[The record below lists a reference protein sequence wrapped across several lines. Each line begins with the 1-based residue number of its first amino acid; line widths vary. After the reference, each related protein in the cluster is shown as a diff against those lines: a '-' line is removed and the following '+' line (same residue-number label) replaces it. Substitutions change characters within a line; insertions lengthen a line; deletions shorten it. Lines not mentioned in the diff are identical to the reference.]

1 MARACLIFHLNN
13 NNQMNRIDR
22 LHAILTHL
30 QSKKKVTAQDIADR
44 FNISLR
50 TVYRDV
56 KALEE
61 SGVPVIGEAGIGYS
75 VMEGYR
81 LPPVMFTQ
89 EEASALI
96 MGAKLAEQYT
106 DMSVRKHFEG
116 ALYKIK
122 AVLRGTDREYVEQL
136 TEQIHI
142 TKRSYPLG
150 EDFGQQH
157 LSNIQHAIVQRK
169 CLRII
174 YHSNYKEE
182 LTNRVI
188 DPIGLYY
195 YGSTWHLIAWCS
207 LRKDYRDF
215 RVDKINSLST
225 TGDCFEAGTHP
236 SLKEYINK
244 IQSREK
250 LTEAIVIFD
259 KEVAR
264 HIKSFKY
271 YFGFVTEEETAEG
284 IQMRFLISCLESFGR
299 WLISYTNAVTV
310 VSPAQ
315 LHGKMI
321 RFAEEMRDHFL
332 PESIL
337 LES

>member
-1 MARACLIFHLNN
+1 
-13 NNQMNRIDR
+13 MNRIDR

-81 LPPVMFTQ
+81 LPPVMFTRD
-89 EEASALI
+89 EASALI

-106 DMSVRKHFEG
+106 DLSVRKHFEG

-136 TEQIHI
+136 TEHIHI
-142 TKRSYPLG
+142 TKRNYPLG

-157 LSNIQHAIVQRK
+157 LSNIQHAIVHRK

-182 LTNRVI
+182 TTNRVI
-188 DPIGLYY
+188 EPIGLYY
-195 YGSTWHLIAWCS
+195 YGNSWHLIAWCS

-215 RVDKINSLST
+215 RVDKIHSLT
-225 TGDCFEAGTHP
+225 LTGDCFEAGTHP
-236 SLKEYINK
+236 SLKDYIDK
-244 IQSREK
+244 IQSREN
-250 LTEAIVIFD
+250 LIEAIVVFD

-264 HIKSFKY
+264 SIKSLKY
-271 YFGFVTEEETAEG
+271 YFGFVSEEETDAG
-284 IQMRFLISCLESFGR
+284 VQMRFLISCLESFGR
-299 WLISYTNAVTV
+299 WLISYTNAITII
-310 VSPAQ
+310 SPEPLQ
-315 LHGKMI
+315 EKMI
-321 RFAEEMRDHFL
+321 RFAEEMRSHFL
-332 PESIL
+332 PESL
-337 LES
+337 YAEP

>member
-1 MARACLIFHLNN
+1 
-13 NNQMNRIDR
+13 MNRIDR

-96 MGAKLAEQYT
+96 MGAKLAEKFT
-106 DMSVRKHFEG
+106 DHSVRKHFDG

-122 AVLRGTDREYVEQL
+122 AVLRGTDKDYVEKL
-136 TEQIHI
+136 TSHIHI
-142 TKRSYPLG
+142 TERKFAPG
-150 EDFGQQH
+150 EEAGQQH
-157 LSNIQHAIVQRK
+157 LSNIQHAIVHRK
-169 CLRII
+169 CIRIH
-174 YHSNYKEE
+174 YKSTYKEE
-182 LTNRVI
+182 TTVRIVE
-188 DPIGLYY
+188 PIGLYY
-195 YGSTWHLIAWCS
+195 YSNSWHLISWCK

-215 RVDKINSLST
+215 RVDKITSLT
-225 TGDCFEAGTHP
+225 ITDDCFDAGTHP
-236 SLKEYINK
+236 SLKEYIDTIQNK
-244 IQSREK
+244 AQLK
-250 LTEAIVIFD
+250 EAVVIFD

-264 HIKSFKY
+264 QITTFKY
-271 YFGFVTEEETAEG
+271 YFGFVSEEEYG
-284 IQMRFLISCLESFGR
+284 DRVKMKFLTTCLDSFGR
-299 WLISYTNAVTV
+299 WLISYTNAVTI
-310 VSPAQ
+310 VSPDA
-315 LHGKMI
+315 LHEKMV
-321 RFAEEMRDHFL
+321 RYAEELNNHY
-332 PESIL
+332 
-337 LES
+337 LEEFITS